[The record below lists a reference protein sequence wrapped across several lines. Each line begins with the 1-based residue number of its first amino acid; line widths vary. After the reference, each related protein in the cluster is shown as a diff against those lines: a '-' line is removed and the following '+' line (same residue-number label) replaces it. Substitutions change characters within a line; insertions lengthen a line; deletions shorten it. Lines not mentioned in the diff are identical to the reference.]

1 MEQDCVIRLY
11 VLFLASINNLRTS
24 YWHILLSFTF
34 LQSSGDEGGLQS
46 VVPVLAQ
53 AGLGWCGPSLA
64 GWPAP
69 GQPSWL
75 SVLPGPPQS
84 AHHTQIER
92 HSSDQ
97 WQWLQLQ
104 RSFRG
109 GYSGDRTCKWYK
121 PSLSRVDTMSNRLT
135 RLIIMSVVC
144 SVVSYPIIFHIDT
157 IKSLTVKK
165 DNPIFDK

>member
-1 MEQDCVIRLY
+1 MSYSLHPSTISEHNNDIFCY
-11 VLFLASINNLRTS
+11 PSLFSSLQEMREVCS
-24 YWHILLSFTF
+24 LLCRCW
-34 LQSSGDEGGLQS
+34 
-46 VVPVLAQ
+46 PR
-53 AGLGWCGPSLA
+53 LGWCGPSLA

-165 DNPIFDK
+165 ANPIFDK